1 MNDSFEEV
9 INFIR
14 SIYGKEFVPLHRPVF
29 EGNER
34 QYLVDCVDSNFVSTV
49 GSQVD
54 EFEKGVGKF
63 VGSDYAVAVVNGTA
77 ALQIALQLAGVG
89 KDEEVITQAVSFIA
103 VCNAVNY
110 IGAKPVFVGRG
121 FGHYGNEPAFA

>member
-54 EFEKGVGKF
+54 EFEKRT
-63 VGSDYAVAVVNGTA
+63 S
-77 ALQIALQLAGVG
+77 
-89 KDEEVITQAVSFIA
+89 
-103 VCNAVNY
+103 
-110 IGAKPVFVGRG
+110 
-121 FGHYGNEPAFA
+121 GNSWVRTMRWRL

>member
-1 MNDSFEEV
+1 M
-9 INFIR
+9 
-14 SIYGKEFVPLHRPVF
+14 PLHRPVF

-110 IGAKPVFVGRG
+110 IGAKPVFVRRG